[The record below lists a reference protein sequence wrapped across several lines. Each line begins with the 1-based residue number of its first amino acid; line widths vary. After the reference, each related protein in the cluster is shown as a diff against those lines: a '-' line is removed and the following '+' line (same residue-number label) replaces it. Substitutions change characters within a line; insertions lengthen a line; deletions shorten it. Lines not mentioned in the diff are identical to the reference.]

1 MEKKIQMNT
10 MIIAVMAA
18 VLAVGIF
25 AVWNWREIKDKELKV
40 RAVDDCAKVAATA
53 AKEGF
58 NGAVYKV
65 CVEDKGYIS
74 TIQ

>member
-10 MIIAVMAA
+10 LIIAVMAA
-18 VLAVGIF
+18 VLVVGVF
-25 AVWNWREIKDKELKV
+25 AVWNWRELKV
-40 RAVDDCAKVAATA
+40 KAIDDCAKVAAIA